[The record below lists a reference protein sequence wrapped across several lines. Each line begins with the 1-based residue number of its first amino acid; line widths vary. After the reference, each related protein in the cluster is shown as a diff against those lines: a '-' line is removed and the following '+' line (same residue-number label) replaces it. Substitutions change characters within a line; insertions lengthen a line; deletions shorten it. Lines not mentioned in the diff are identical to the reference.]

1 MKKSFLI
8 FTLCSVFFA
17 SNLFAQDAEMNDS
30 VFLQL
35 NSELEPYQQLISYA
49 SEVYSVAASEKK
61 GIGRYSCDKIYSTEG
76 YSVVPEYLCE
86 LIVHS
91 NKGPIVVKY
100 KELLPETDQQIR
112 DFIKENHLDKNLY
125 YNNGRFRFSLEEETD
140 EQQTDTSDESSTE
153 SASAAETKR
162 APKAQTNPAG
172 KQRGPRGRDVA
183 ARARERGSRRPQ

>member
-8 FTLCSVFFA
+8 FALCSVFFA

-49 SEVYSVAASEKK
+49 SEVYSVALSEKK

-76 YSVVPEYLCE
+76 YGVVPEYLCE

-91 NKGPIVVKY
+91 NEGPIVVKY
-100 KELLPETDQQIR
+100 KELLPETDQ
-112 DFIKENHLDKNLY
+112 ENHLDKNLY
-125 YNNGRFRFSLEEETD
+125 YNNGRFRFSLEEAKN
-140 EQQTDTSDESSTE
+140 EQQTDTADESS
-153 SASAAETKR
+153 SVSETPKE
-162 APKAQTNPAG
+162 PKARPAPVG
-172 KQRGPRGRDVA
+172 KQRDPRSRNAA
-183 ARARERGSRRPQ
+183 ARARERGSRRPQQGF